1 MLNDVDRTD
10 WYAAPQGEFT
20 TNIASA
26 ATNTS
31 NAPGT
36 ASWGKMPKTF

>member
-1 MLNDVDRTD
+1 MQPLSGIRVL
-10 WYAAPQGEFT
+10 EFT